1 MKNIVIRR
9 RRGKWGAHWRRADGV
24 GLGRYGDTPE
34 LALIHLIAAEGPGN
48 SSIEDGV
55 VPLFEDWA
63 HRNGLGGLRTLL
75 LVAKGDGWDGQRNL
89 WAVKVYREWRREQTS
104 GTSLGLEE
112 LVRYVCSGSAS
123 RFNGEAPVF

>member
-1 MKNIVIRR
+1 MKDIVVRR

-55 VPLFEDWA
+55 IPLFRQWCGQ
-63 HRNGLGGLRTLL
+63 NGLTLPRLL
-75 LVAKGDGWDGQRNL
+75 LLAAKGDGWDGQRNL
-89 WAVKVYREWRREQTS
+89 EAVRIYREWRRDSTA
-104 GTSLGLEE
+104 GTSLAL
-112 LVRYVCSGSAS
+112 
-123 RFNGEAPVF
+123 GE

>member
-1 MKNIVIRR
+1 MKDIRVRR

-55 VPLFEDWA
+55 VPLFRDWLRG
-63 HRNGLGGLRTLL
+63 HGLTHIRLL
-75 LVAKGDGWDGQRNL
+75 LLAAKGDGWNTRRISE
-89 WAVKVYREWRREQTS
+89 AVMVYRKWRREQT
-104 GTSLGLEE
+104 GGISLGL
-112 LVRYVCSGSAS
+112 
-123 RFNGEAPVF
+123 GE